1 MNCMT
6 CDGRHNIYI
15 CKNNHKICQDC
26 TLYKGVSR
34 TNEKQHL
41 PSLQPHCNICSEV
54 SNLNQIDI
62 TLERDR
68 LNNAIEKLIIIEV
81 DATGLMQ
88 TRKKIWKF

>member
-6 CDGRHNIYI
+6 CEGRHKIYI

-68 LNNAIEKLIIIEV
+68 LNNAIEKLYNKQEYFYLLEYHK
-81 DATGLMQ
+81 G
-88 TRKKIWKF
+88 RNSK